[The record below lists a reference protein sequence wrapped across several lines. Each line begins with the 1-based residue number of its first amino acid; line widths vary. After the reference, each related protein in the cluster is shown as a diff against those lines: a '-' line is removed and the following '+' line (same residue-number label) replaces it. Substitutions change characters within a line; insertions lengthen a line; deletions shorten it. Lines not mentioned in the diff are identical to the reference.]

1 MFTTE
6 AWIWQESSEPDAL
19 EFRET
24 SLPALKADEVLIKNK
39 AVGLNPVDWKILA
52 SPPAT
57 WQNGHTPGVDG
68 MGEIIALGS
77 AVQHLR
83 VGTRV
88 AYHTDLRFAGSFAR
102 HAVVA
107 AHALIPIPETLTDI
121 VAAAFPCPA
130 MTAWQAMKR
139 VPELAGSS
147 VLVNGAGGAVGGILT
162 QLLSQA
168 NTRVY
173 TTASEHHHS
182 LLAQKGA
189 MGTFDYHH
197 SDWQEQLKSALKG
210 HSLHAA
216 FDMVNQQSAESL
228 GHLLG
233 YYGHLV
239 SVQDRV
245 ETSPVEPFSTSISLH
260 EIALAAIHAHGSPAQ
275 WQQLVAAAVEM
286 LNQISRGELLMP
298 TIKTVAFA
306 ALPEALNAMKQN
318 NNGVKYV
325 AEL

>member
-1 MFTTE
+1 MFMTE
-6 AWIWQESSEPDAL
+6 AWIWQEQSEPDAL
-19 EFRET
+19 VFKET
-24 SLPALKADEVLIKNK
+24 ALPALKADHVLIKNK

-52 SPPAT
+52 SAPET
-57 WQNGHTPGVDG
+57 WQSGHIPGVDG

-77 AVQHLR
+77 GVQHLR
-83 VGTRV
+83 IGTRV

-102 HAVVA
+102 HTVVA
-107 AHALIPIPETLTDI
+107 ANALIPIPEALTDI

-162 QLLSQA
+162 QLLTQA
-168 NTRVY
+168 NARVY
-173 TTASEHHHS
+173 ATASERHHY
-182 LLAQKGA
+182 LLQQKGA
-189 MGTFDYHH
+189 IVTFDYHQ
-197 SDWQEQLKSALKG
+197 SDWQEQLQSALKG
-210 HSLHAA
+210 QFLHAA

-245 ETSPVEPFSTSISLH
+245 EKSPVPPFSTSISLH
-260 EIALAAIHAHGSPAQ
+260 EIALAAIHSHGSPAQ
-275 WQQLVAAAVEM
+275 WLRLVAAAGDM
-286 LNQISRGELLMP
+286 LKQISRGELRMP

-306 ALPEALNAMKQN
+306 SLPEALNAMKLN
-318 NNGVKYV
+318 NDGVKYV

>member
-6 AWIWQESSEPDAL
+6 AWLWQEHAEPDAL
-19 EFRET
+19 EFKET
-24 SLPALKADEVLIKNK
+24 TLPALKADHVLIKNK

-57 WQNGHTPGVDG
+57 WQSGHIPGVDG
-68 MGEIIALGS
+68 MGEIIALG
-77 AVQHLR
+77 ADVQHLR

-88 AYHTDLRFAGSFAR
+88 AYHTDLRCAGSFAR
-102 HAVVA
+102 HTVVA
-107 AHALIPIPETLTDI
+107 AHALIPIPEALTDT
-121 VAAAFPCPA
+121 VAAALPCPA

-139 VPELAGSS
+139 IPELAGNS

-162 QLLSQA
+162 QLLTQA
-168 NTRVY
+168 NARVY
-173 TTASEHHHS
+173 ATASERHHS
-182 LLAQKGA
+182 LLNQKGA
-189 MGTFDYHH
+189 LRTFDYHQT
-197 SDWQEQLKSALKG
+197 DWQEQLLAELKG

-216 FDMVNQQSAESL
+216 FDLVNQQSAESL

-260 EIALAAIHAHGSPAQ
+260 EIALAAIHPHGSAAQ
-275 WQQLVAAAVEM
+275 WQQLIAAAVEM

-298 TIKTVAFA
+298 TIKIVAFA

>member
-6 AWIWQESSEPDAL
+6 AWIWQERSEPGAL
-19 EFRET
+19 EFKKT
-24 SLPALKADEVLIKNK
+24 TLSALKADHVLIKNK
-39 AVGLNPVDWKILA
+39 AVGLNPVDWKMLE

-57 WQNGHTPGVDG
+57 WQNGHIPGVDG

-83 VGTRV
+83 IGTRV
-88 AYHTDLRFAGSFAR
+88 AYHADLRFAGSFAR
-102 HAVVA
+102 HTVVA
-107 AHALIPIPETLTDI
+107 AHALMPIPEALTDS

-147 VLVNGAGGAVGGILT
+147 VLINGAGGTVGGILT

-168 NTRVY
+168 NARVY

-182 LLAQKGA
+182 LLNQKGA
-189 MGTFDYHH
+189 LGTFDYHQ
-197 SDWQEQLKSALKG
+197 SDWQEQLQSALKG

-245 ETSPVEPFSTSISLH
+245 EKSPVAPFSTSISLH
-260 EIALAAIHAHGSPAQ
+260 EIALAAIHMHGSPTQ
-275 WQQLVAAAVEM
+275 WQQLIAAAGQM
-286 LNQISRGELLMP
+286 LEQISRGKLLMP

-306 ALPEALNAMKQN
+306 ALPDALNNMKHHN
-318 NNGVKYV
+318 DGIKYV